1 MKGTKMLLNVTGPDA
16 SHSLRWFRIC
26 SVVRAGAGAGAGA
39 GAAVAGAG
47 AGACENETPRFS
59 RIAVAIETTPVTVTE
74 ICPTGPGSTI
84 DVSTVKNSP
93 SGVRHIG
100 QFSQFRIGSTSE
112 ELDE

>member
-16 SHSLRWFRIC
+16 SHSLRWFR
-26 SVVRAGAGAGAGA
+26 SVRAGAGAGAA
-39 GAAVAGAG
+39 GAAAAG

-59 RIAVAIETTPVTVTE
+59 RIAVAVETTPVTVTE